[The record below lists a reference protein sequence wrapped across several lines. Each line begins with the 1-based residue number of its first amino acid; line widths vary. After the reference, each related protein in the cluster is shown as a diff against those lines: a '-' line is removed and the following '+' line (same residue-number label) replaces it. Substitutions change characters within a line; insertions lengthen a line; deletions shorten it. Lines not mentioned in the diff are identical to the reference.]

1 MTLQLLI
8 DRYIINEHVEQG
20 ADCAPKGL
28 KLPGAG
34 GIPCSMLTP
43 EGVSLIVGRG
53 GAPPTF
59 LGTGLFPKTISKEC
73 NLTKCEKNPIECAKC
88 VPKANPEAESTE
100 VIDQIL
106 KPLSYAPTSVQVMP
120 MPIDGT
126 VFDLFWAAAG
136 ALLPWCFV
144 LIFKYSEYLAIS
156 TCVHTQSAVA
166 RDLRPYFDR
175 SLWRQVHH

>member
-1 MTLQLLI
+1 MLKVVVSERAWAMLVLVQRQTQRLL
-8 DRYIINEHVEQG
+8 R
-20 ADCAPKGL
+20 
-28 KLPGAG
+28 
-34 GIPCSMLTP
+34 
-43 EGVSLIVGRG
+43 
-53 GAPPTF
+53 
-59 LGTGLFPKTISKEC
+59 
-73 NLTKCEKNPIECAKC
+73 
-88 VPKANPEAESTE
+88 
-100 VIDQIL
+100 
-106 KPLSYAPTSVQVMP
+106 QVMP

-156 TCVHTQSAVA
+156 TCLHTQSAVA